1 MLAQSATEPTVD
13 SGPCPEKVTARERWY
28 VICLKECDD
37 IAAEYAYEHRAN
49 KNAPMSFQREL
60 DGCLE
65 ACHSKNRYY
74 KDDLC

>member
-1 MLAQSATEPTVD
+1 MLVQSTPESTVD
-13 SGPCPEKVTARERWY
+13 SGPCPEKVKEWERWY

-37 IAAEYAYEHRAN
+37 IAAGYAYEHRRN

-65 ACHSKNRYY
+65 ACHSKYRYY